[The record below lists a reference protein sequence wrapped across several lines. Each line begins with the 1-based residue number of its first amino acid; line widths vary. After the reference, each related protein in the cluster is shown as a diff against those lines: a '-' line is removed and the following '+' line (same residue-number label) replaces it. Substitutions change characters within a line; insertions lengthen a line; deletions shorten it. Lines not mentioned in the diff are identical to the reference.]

1 MSKLNE
7 IATHYASDVADAKE
21 FCDEMYNR
29 IFADEFKDLRQ
40 LKDKMKSERS
50 PITDAELEE
59 ILTTLPLR
67 LFDISE
73 KLNSVRL
80 ESETIRLRMKD
91 YKQKRIVQLSE
102 GEMYSVAGARMSAS
116 AQREW
121 TTKAVNAEMA
131 DHELLLSAYT
141 SVIDRVEREISMSR
155 ELIMGAKKIWD
166 GRRSAESVNPVGE
179 VVVPGADLPDYPGP
193 IGVKTYI
200 K

>member
-1 MSKLNE
+1 
-7 IATHYASDVADAKE
+7 
-21 FCDEMYNR
+21 MYNK

-40 LKDKMKSERS
+40 LRDRMKSEKS
-50 PITDAELEE
+50 PVTDAELEE

-91 YKQKRIVQLSE
+91 YKQKRLVQLSE
-102 GEMYSVAGARMSAS
+102 GEMYSPEGGRMSTS

-179 VVVPGADLPDYPGP
+179 VVTPGADLPDYPGP
-193 IGVKTYI
+193 ININKSTKTYI